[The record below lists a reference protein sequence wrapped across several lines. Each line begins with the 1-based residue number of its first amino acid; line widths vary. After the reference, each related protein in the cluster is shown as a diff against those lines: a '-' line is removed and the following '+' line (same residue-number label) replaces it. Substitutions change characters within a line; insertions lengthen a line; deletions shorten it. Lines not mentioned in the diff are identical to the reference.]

1 MYAIKATFQGRS
13 FFFYKGQ
20 DFLPGVDKARLFSE
34 RKRAVGVADKRFPA
48 AKVMPVETRP
58 ALYRIR
64 LGTSYYLTG
73 PTSFLTF
80 QNGKQGSRTFTRDVA
95 LILVKNYENAIIVP
109 AV

>member
-1 MYAIKATFQGRS
+1 VWT
-13 FFFYKGQ
+13 
-20 DFLPGVDKARLFSE
+20 RLACSPS
-34 RKRAVGVADKRFPA
+34 ASAPSVWPTSASPA